1 MSTDPNVVPRPEAC
15 SKSADVVFVVDTS
28 IYMDR
33 VQLQTYVI
41 GVIQEIVEHLRV
53 DELVTRVAAVSYS
66 TDAKVFA
73 PTAF

>member
-1 MSTDPNVVPRPEAC
+1 
-15 SKSADVVFVVDTS
+15 VVDTS